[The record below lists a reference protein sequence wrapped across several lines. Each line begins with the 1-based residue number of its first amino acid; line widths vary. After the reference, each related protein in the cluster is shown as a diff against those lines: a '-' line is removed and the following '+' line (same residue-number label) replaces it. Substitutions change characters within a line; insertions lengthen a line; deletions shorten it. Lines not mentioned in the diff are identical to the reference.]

1 MLTFLN
7 VASYTLVR
15 RPSIAQFMM
24 GSSSIQIP
32 PCIYP
37 TPRRDDS
44 IVDNFHGTMV
54 ADPYRWMEDPDSSE
68 TREFVDELNSIS
80 EPFIAQAPCREKIR
94 QRLTEIWNYEKYT
107 CPSKHGNFYY
117 YCYNSGLQNQFV
129 VYQQKSLID
138 KGEVFLDPNALSSD
152 GTISIRTSAWTSD
165 GSIFAYGLS
174 EQGSDW
180 VTVKFR
186 GADKNDLD
194 DVVKGV
200 KHSSLSWMKDKSG
213 LFYCKY
219 PDHKTAIEG
228 TSVEKH
234 ENHSLY
240 FHRMGT
246 DCKDDVLV
254 YDRRDDGG
262 FMIGGTVTEDGRYLI
277 IDVSRGCDPFNML
290 YYYDLSAM
298 EESIGKIKPSPL
310 FDKLDAKYEYI
321 DHDDES
327 MLILTNNKA
336 PMFKLIR
343 VSLKNGS
350 IVEVVSENPRHRLD
364 WAAPVANDRLIL
376 SYIEDVKDAL
386 YVHDIHTGYR
396 LYRIPLE
403 VGSIS
408 GFFGK
413 KDLTE
418 IFFGFESFTVPTII
432 YRIDFSSTDK
442 TIAAEVKEIR
452 RVQVKGMTESDFN
465 VEQVFFESKD
475 KTRIPM
481 YIISRKGAPRTGDTP
496 TILNGYG
503 GFNVSDMPYFSIS
516 RLFVVKYFRGIIAC
530 ANLRGGGEYGE
541 TWHMDG
547 MREKKQNVFN
557 DFISAAEYLI
567 DNKYTCSK
575 KLAIHGGSNGGLLMA
590 VCSQQH
596 PELFGAVLNRVG
608 VMDMLRFHKFT
619 VGGAWVPEYGDPDS
633 EQDFRFLYK
642 YSPLHNIRFPDHG
655 QWPATLLMTADH
667 DDRVVPSH
675 TLKYAATLYE
685 KARQHSLQSNPIL
698 VRVEVKAGHG
708 SGKPTTKVISE
719 IVDMYSFLQRVLDIE
734 WKD

>member
-1 MLTFLN
+1 
-7 VASYTLVR
+7 
-15 RPSIAQFMM
+15 
-24 GSSSIQIP
+24 
-32 PCIYP
+32 
-37 TPRRDDS
+37 
-44 IVDNFHGTMV
+44 
-54 ADPYRWMEDPDSSE
+54 
-68 TREFVDELNSIS
+68 
-80 EPFIAQAPCREKIR
+80 
-94 QRLTEIWNYEKYT
+94 
-107 CPSKHGNFYY
+107 
-117 YCYNSGLQNQFV
+117 
-129 VYQQKSLID
+129 
-138 KGEVFLDPNALSSD
+138 
-152 GTISIRTSAWTSD
+152 
-165 GSIFAYGLS
+165 
-174 EQGSDW
+174 
-180 VTVKFR
+180 
-186 GADKNDLD
+186 
-194 DVVKGV
+194 
-200 KHSSLSWMKDKSG
+200 
-213 LFYCKY
+213 
-219 PDHKTAIEG
+219 
-228 TSVEKH
+228 
-234 ENHSLY
+234 
-240 FHRMGT
+240 
-246 DCKDDVLV
+246 
-254 YDRRDDGG
+254 
-262 FMIGGTVTEDGRYLI
+262 
-277 IDVSRGCDPFNML
+277 
-290 YYYDLSAM
+290 
-298 EESIGKIKPSPL
+298 
-310 FDKLDAKYEYI
+310 
-321 DHDDES
+321 

-403 VGSIS
+403 VGQVSVFYSTRSILSIS

-475 KTRIPM
+475 KTRER
-481 YIISRKGAPRTGDTP
+481 ISANHRR
-496 TILNGYG
+496 ILDVSP

-530 ANLRGGGEYGE
+530 ANLRGGGLPVAFHVIITLSEYGE

-685 KARQHSLQSNPIL
+685 K
-698 VRVEVKAGHG
+698 V
-708 SGKPTTKVISE
+708 
-719 IVDMYSFLQRVLDIE
+719 SFLLIQLSRFVMGR
-734 WKD
+734 